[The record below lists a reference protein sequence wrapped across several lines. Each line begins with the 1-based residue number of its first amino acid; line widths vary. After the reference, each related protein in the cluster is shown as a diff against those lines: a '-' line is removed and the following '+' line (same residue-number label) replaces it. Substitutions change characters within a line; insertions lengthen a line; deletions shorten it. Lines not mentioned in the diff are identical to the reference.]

1 MNYLHAHLSVFSSS
15 GTKSLRFARTSY
27 FSFCFFL
34 PSLYFPGRSIPVSV
48 NSKSERTLIDS
59 KPPLSA
65 DFRWLDPNRG
75 EEVASLEQSSDRPVQ
90 ARCWRRSGQLT
101 WEIGFQV
108 RHLNSETLLESHPSI
123 RLRPDDGPGPG
134 RLPRPALRAARTP
147 GTPWGHLA
155 VNHWGRDS
163 N

>member
-1 MNYLHAHLSVFSSS
+1 M
-15 GTKSLRFARTSY
+15 
-27 FSFCFFL
+27 
-34 PSLYFPGRSIPVSV
+34 
-48 NSKSERTLIDS
+48 
-59 KPPLSA
+59 
-65 DFRWLDPNRG
+65 
-75 EEVASLEQSSDRPVQ
+75 ASLEQSSDRPVQ

-147 GTPWGHLA
+147 GTP
-155 VNHWGRDS
+155 
-163 N
+163 